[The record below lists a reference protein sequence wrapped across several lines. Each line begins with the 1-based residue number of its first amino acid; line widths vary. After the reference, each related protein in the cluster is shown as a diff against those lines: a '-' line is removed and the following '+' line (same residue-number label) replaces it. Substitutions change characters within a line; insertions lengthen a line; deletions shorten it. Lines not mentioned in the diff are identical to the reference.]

1 MTQIELMQVALDLS
15 KDFKFTAKPNP
26 VVGAL
31 VVRNGEIVARG
42 AHESW
47 GKNHAEI
54 NCLNNLDKSLPKDEL
69 VLYVTL
75 EPCNH
80 FGKTPPC
87 TDAIIKSGIKKVVI
101 GALDPNP
108 KVAGQG
114 IQKLIDA
121 NIDIVHGVLESE
133 VAEAN
138 KFFFFKHI
146 HKRPFITIKIA
157 SSCDGMSHAEDRS
170 IKWITSPAAR
180 EDVQHL
186 RAVHDAIITGG
197 NTVRNDNPQMN
208 ARVDYPINQPKK
220 NFY

>member
-1 MTQIELMQVALDLS
+1 MTQIELMQAALDLS

-31 VVRNGEIVARG
+31 VVRNGEIVAQG

-47 GKNHAEI
+47 GENHAEV
-54 NCLNNLDKSLPKDEL
+54 NCLDNLDNSLPKDEL
-69 VLYVTL
+69 TLYVTL

-87 TDAIIKSGIKKVVI
+87 TDAIIQSGIKKVVI

-121 NIDIVHGVLESE
+121 NIDVVHGVLASE
-133 VAEAN
+133 VADAN
-138 KFFFFKHI
+138 KFFFFRHI
-146 HKRPFITIKIA
+146 NKRPFITIKIA
-157 SSCDGMSHAEDRS
+157 SSSDGMSHAEDGS

-186 RAVHDAIITGG
+186 RAEHDAIITGG
-197 NTVRNDNPQMN
+197 NTIRNDNPQMN

-220 NFY
+220 FC